1 MCTKTPKVQQPKD
14 KPVQYLRN
22 PFLDGIAIGQG
33 QGRDS
38 LRIDRGTPTPRPV
51 GGDPGRLTQIPT
63 PLAPSTPRTTPG
75 LYIQPGKGGGGGG
88 RTNLRPNKY

>member
-22 PFLDGIAIGQG
+22 PFLDGLAIGQG

-38 LRIDRGTPTPRPV
+38 LRIDLGSRPAQRPV
-51 GGDPGRLTQIPT
+51 GDNGRLTQLPT
-63 PLAPSTPRTTPG
+63 PLPGNTPRTTPG
-75 LYIQPGKGGGGGG
+75 LFIPPPKGGGGG